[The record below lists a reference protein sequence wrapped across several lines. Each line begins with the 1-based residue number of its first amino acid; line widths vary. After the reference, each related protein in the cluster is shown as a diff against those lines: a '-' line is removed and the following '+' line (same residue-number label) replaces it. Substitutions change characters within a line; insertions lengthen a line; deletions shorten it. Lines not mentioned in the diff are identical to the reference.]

1 MNDLIRKANEDF
13 KLLTQ
18 EERQIIHNMGPSKDM
33 VLGEDY
39 LITPSGQYMFTA
51 AYHLK
56 RGHCCEQRCRHCP
69 YPKNS

>member
-39 LITPSGQYMFTA
+39 LITLSGQFMLSLI
-51 AYHLK
+51 HI
-56 RGHCCEQRCRHCP
+56 
-69 YPKNS
+69 